1 MATQTDIITCRF
13 LIRSGKDFLKVKAL
27 SLEKEDLHFQ
37 RKQTK
42 FQEKTNLFK
51 NPCLNELHATY
62 LRVYLV
68 VFQGS
73 HEDFCRC
80 FGLTSMFDRI

>member
-37 RKQTK
+37 RKQT
-42 FQEKTNLFK
+42 NFK
-51 NPCLNELHATY
+51 RKQIFLKI
-62 LRVYLV
+62 LV
-68 VFQGS
+68 
-73 HEDFCRC
+73 
-80 FGLTSMFDRI
+80 